1 MNASVL
7 AVAPAAWK
15 TLSLA
20 LWLRAE
26 SEAPTPE
33 PTPTSDLHEVAEQAV
48 AATVDIAQLLG
59 VCLLGALIG
68 WVIAVVIVAV
78 VKAGFRR
85 HTGLIDVVRGIQVP
99 AQFTLAVVG
108 ARFGLFSYMENFPE
122 QDRPNW
128 SPVLKHL
135 LLLLIIA
142 GLTWLLVGV
151 VNGAARSYLKFVER
165 VAETRYRRVQT
176 QLQILRRLAVALI
189 IVIGLAA
196 MLMTYPGAKAAGAS
210 LFASAGVISLVVGI
224 AAQSTLGTLF
234 AGLQLAF
241 SDSIRVNDIVIWDG
255 NMCTVEEITL
265 SYVVLKVW
273 DGRRLIVPSNKLT
286 STTFENWSRRDLDIM
301 GSVVLQLDWSA
312 PIAELRAELDRILA
326 NTDLWDGDTGILVV
340 GDASNPNGLQ
350 VSAIVSA
357 SSPGELT
364 DLRNH
369 VREKLIVWL
378 QTNAPDAFPHTRF
391 YNDDAASSTAGA
403 LTGESDSEQQG
414 AELEQPGSDSKR
426 SKNDAVGES
435 HEAEAGGSEES
446 KKLVAG
452 SSGERA
458 ESEEHPESDAHAES
472 KAQAKSKK
480 RAKSEKQAR
489 PAARSVTRTSIGA
502 QEQTEPDTTFDP
514 QDYQETRILSAS
526 DIEAAV
532 RPERVPVASRPESP
546 AGGEGPA
553 TRIREGHEASLFTG
567 SIQAEKRGQEFS
579 GPGADVLAEREHN
592 AARRTGQQEPIH
604 EAGKVPSESSAPP
617 TAVFPA
623 VVGETSEADTAK
635 QCDAAKQSDATKQ
648 SETAKQAEA
657 AKQSSDNEA
666 TEERTA
672 HGTDA
677 PAKR

>member
-15 TLSLA
+15 ALSLA
-20 LWLRAE
+20 PLLRAE

-108 ARFGLFSYMENFPE
+108 ARFGVFSYMENFPE

-151 VNGAARSYLKFVER
+151 VNGAARAYLKFVER

-189 IVIGLAA
+189 VVIGVAA

-286 STTFENWSRRDLDIM
+286 STTFENWSRRDLDIT

-340 GDASNPNGLQ
+340 GDASTANGLQ

-378 QTNAPDAFPHTRF
+378 QNNAPDAFPHTRF
-391 YNDDAASSTAGA
+391 YNDAAASSA
-403 LTGESDSEQQG
+403 
-414 AELEQPGSDSKR
+414 PGDLP
-426 SKNDAVGES
+426 A
-435 HEAEAGGSEES
+435 
-446 KKLVAG
+446 
-452 SSGERA
+452 
-458 ESEEHPESDAHAES
+458 ESDAEQAES
-472 KAQAKSKK
+472 NSEQSGSNTAGESREAEVEETEKVAAEESAQSAF
-480 RAKSEKQAR
+480 AEVEE
-489 PAARSVTRTSIGA
+489 PASPAVREVSRTSIGV

-514 QDYQETRILSAS
+514 QDYRETRILSAA

-532 RPERVPVASRPESP
+532 RPERVPVASRPASP
-546 AGGEGPA
+546 AGTEGPA

-579 GPGADVLAEREHN
+579 GPGAEVLAEREHN
-592 AARRTGQQEPIH
+592 AARRTGQQEPVH
-604 EAGKVPSESSAPP
+604 EAGKVPAESSAPP

-623 VVGETSEADTAK
+623 VSGEVDE
-635 QCDAAKQSDATKQ
+635 SDITKQ
-648 SETAKQAEA
+648 TDS
-657 AKQSSDNEA
+657 NEEI
-666 TEERTA
+666 EERTA

-677 PAKR
+677 PAK

>member
-15 TLSLA
+15 ALSLA
-20 LWLRAE
+20 PLLRAE

-108 ARFGLFSYMENFPE
+108 ARFGVFSYMENFPE

-151 VNGAARSYLKFVER
+151 VNGAARAYLKFVER

-189 IVIGLAA
+189 VVIGVAA

-286 STTFENWSRRDLDIM
+286 STTFENWSRRDLDIT

-326 NTDLWDGDTGILVV
+326 NTDLWDGDTGTLVV
-340 GDASNPNGLQ
+340 GDASTANGLQ

-378 QTNAPDAFPHTRF
+378 QNNAPDAFPHTRF
-391 YNDDAASSTAGA
+391 YNDAAASSAPGA
-403 LTGESDSEQQG
+403 LLAESNAEQAESDSEHS
-414 AELEQPGSDSKR
+414 GS
-426 SKNDAVGES
+426 NTAGES
-435 HEAEAGGSEES
+435 REAEAEETEKVAAEES
-446 KKLVAG
+446 AQSAL
-452 SSGERA
+452 A
-458 ESEEHPESDAHAES
+458 EVEE
-472 KAQAKSKK
+472 
-480 RAKSEKQAR
+480 
-489 PAARSVTRTSIGA
+489 PASPAVREVSRTSIGV

-514 QDYQETRILSAS
+514 QDYRETRILSAA

-532 RPERVPVASRPESP
+532 RPERVPVASRPASP
-546 AGGEGPA
+546 AGTEGPA

-579 GPGADVLAEREHN
+579 GPGAEVLAEREHN
-592 AARRTGQQEPIH
+592 AARRTGQQEPVH
-604 EAGKVPSESSAPP
+604 EAGKVPAESSAPP

-623 VVGETSEADTAK
+623 VSGEADE
-635 QCDAAKQSDATKQ
+635 SDITKQ
-648 SETAKQAEA
+648 TDS
-657 AKQSSDNEA
+657 NEEI
-666 TEERTA
+666 EERTA

-677 PAKR
+677 PAK

>member
-20 LWLRAE
+20 PWLRAE

-340 GDASNPNGLQ
+340 GDASTANGLQ

-391 YNDDAASSTAGA
+391 YNDDAASSAPGTLAA
-403 LTGESDSEQQG
+403 ESDSDQQG
-414 AELEQPGSDSKR
+414 TDSEQAGSD
-426 SKNDAVGES
+426 A
-435 HEAEAGGSEES
+435 AG
-446 KKLVAG
+446 
-452 SSGERA
+452 
-458 ESEEHPESDAHAES
+458 
-472 KAQAKSKK
+472 
-480 RAKSEKQAR
+480 
-489 PAARSVTRTSIGA
+489 
-502 QEQTEPDTTFDP
+502 
-514 QDYQETRILSAS
+514 
-526 DIEAAV
+526 
-532 RPERVPVASRPESP
+532 
-546 AGGEGPA
+546 
-553 TRIREGHEASLFTG
+553 
-567 SIQAEKRGQEFS
+567 
-579 GPGADVLAEREHN
+579 
-592 AARRTGQQEPIH
+592 
-604 EAGKVPSESSAPP
+604 
-617 TAVFPA
+617 
-623 VVGETSEADTAK
+623 
-635 QCDAAKQSDATKQ
+635 
-648 SETAKQAEA
+648 
-657 AKQSSDNEA
+657 
-666 TEERTA
+666 
-672 HGTDA
+672 
-677 PAKR
+677 

>member
-15 TLSLA
+15 ALSLA
-20 LWLRAE
+20 PLLRAE

-59 VCLLGALIG
+59 VCLLGAFIG
-68 WVIAVVIVAV
+68 WVIAVVVVAV

-99 AQFTLAVVG
+99 TQFTLAVVG

-326 NTDLWDGDTGILVV
+326 HTDLWDGDTGTLVV
-340 GDASNPNGLQ
+340 GDASTANGLQ

-378 QTNAPDAFPHTRF
+378 QNNAPDAFPHTRF
-391 YNDDAASSTAGA
+391 YNDAAESPTLGALPAGSDAEQAESDVEQRGRDAA
-403 LTGESDSEQQG
+403 GESREAK
-414 AELEQPGSDSKR
+414 AEEAEEVVAEESARCASVE
-426 SKNDAVGES
+426 SGES
-435 HEAEAGGSEES
+435 
-446 KKLVAG
+446 
-452 SSGERA
+452 GE
-458 ESEEHPESDAHAES
+458 P
-472 KAQAKSKK
+472 AK
-480 RAKSEKQAR
+480 
-489 PAARSVTRTSIGA
+489 PAAREVTRTSIGA
-502 QEQTEPDTTFDP
+502 QEQSDADTTFDP
-514 QDYQETRILSAS
+514 QDYRETRILSAA

-532 RPERVPVASRPESP
+532 RPERVPVASRPAST
-546 AGGEGPA
+546 AGTEGPA

-579 GPGADVLAEREHN
+579 GPGAEVLAEREHN

-604 EAGKVPSESSAPP
+604 ETGKVPAESSAPP

-623 VVGETSEADTAK
+623 ISEETDGT
-635 QCDAAKQSDATKQ
+635 DATKQ
-648 SETAKQAEA
+648 P
-657 AKQSSDNEA
+657 DNNKE

>member
-7 AVAPAAWK
+7 AVAPSAWK

-20 LWLRAE
+20 PWLRAE

-85 HTGLIDVVRGIQVP
+85 HTGLIDVVRGVQVP

-189 IVIGLAA
+189 VVIGLAA

-340 GDASNPNGLQ
+340 GDASTANGLQ

-378 QTNAPDAFPHTRF
+378 QNNAPDAFPHTRF
-391 YNDDAASSTAGA
+391 YNDDAASSAPGTLAA
-403 LTGESDSEQQG
+403 ESDSDQQG
-414 AELEQPGSDSKR
+414 TDAEQAGSD
-426 SKNDAVGES
+426 AAGES
-435 HEAEAGGSEES
+435 SEAEGEPEEAAAGN
-446 KKLVAG
+446 
-452 SSGERA
+452 SGDRA
-458 ESEEHPESDAHAES
+458 ESEELAQSEAH
-472 KAQAKSKK
+472 
-480 RAKSEKQAR
+480 AKSEKRTKSEKPAK
-489 PAARSVTRTSIGA
+489 PAARPVTRTSIGA

-592 AARRTGQQEPIH
+592 AARRTGQQEPVH

-623 VVGETSEADTAK
+623 VSGEASEP
-635 QCDAAKQSDATKQ
+635 DAAKQAGTAKQAGAPKQ
-648 SETAKQAEA
+648 SETAKQPEA
-657 AKQSSDNEA
+657 AKQSSDNEE
-666 TEERTA
+666 TEERKS